1 MPHVPVL
8 GFLALGGIAAAIA
21 MARMIKRTARP
32 ATVRRVLTLP
42 PGRPRAPNAP
52 GVADAEQTILEELGL
67 S

>member
-32 ATVRRVLTLP
+32 TTSAAGALTVTPVEWLLP
-42 PGRPRAPNAP
+42 R
-52 GVADAEQTILEELGL
+52 
-67 S
+67 